1 MHFTPHP
8 PPLYILRVSDDAF
21 RDFFSLWVCLW
32 ERTPVCVG
40 VCARES
46 KSWWRFSTLFF
57 PEEKESL
64 LTSCNRLAFMGLLE
78 EEKNQGFVLAWLAFQ
93 FSSFH
98 FFFLVRLDWRAFSHG
113 TFGRTSPAVVWR
125 KRKKVRLLS
134 SSPREE
140 QAGGSCALCIFVHK
154 FCVLF
159 ICFCPRPHAKCCC
172 FSPFSYRFQSQI
184 LQLGKWEVSFCDIPS
199 LNKFCFRAFSVR
211 LVWIASE

>member
-78 EEKNQGFVLAWLAFQ
+78 EEKKPGFCSSLTRVSIQQFSFLLPGSTWLACIFPWHFWSDLPRGCLEKKEKGSASFFVTPGRASRWILCINSVYYLFVFVPGHMRSAVVFRHSVIDFSPRYCSSVNGKFLFVTFRVWTSFVLGL
-93 FSSFH
+93 
-98 FFFLVRLDWRAFSHG
+98 FLSDL
-113 TFGRTSPAVVWR
+113 FG
-125 KRKKVRLLS
+125 
-134 SSPREE
+134 
-140 QAGGSCALCIFVHK
+140 
-154 FCVLF
+154 
-159 ICFCPRPHAKCCC
+159 
-172 FSPFSYRFQSQI
+172 
-184 LQLGKWEVSFCDIPS
+184 
-199 LNKFCFRAFSVR
+199 
-211 LVWIASE
+211 